1 MADTAG
7 RGGGAAGG
15 GGVAGGL
22 VFGGVFVRLFICH
35 HTNKVPLA
43 DSIFL
48 TGAGRQRSSR
58 MGAS

>member
-7 RGGGAAGG
+7 RGGGAAG

-43 DSIFL
+43 LKFSD
-48 TGAGRQRSSR
+48 GG
-58 MGAS
+58 GPASVV